1 MVDPATLRRW
11 LFRGLFAVLCAV
23 LIFGKMLPLTAIPR
37 TVPGP
42 DLIFAFSAAFIMRR
56 PSYVPVLLL
65 VAVLLLTDILF
76 LRPIGLWPAIAL
88 VALEIMR
95 SRSTSQVETPLPAEF
110 LQFAMLFTGA
120 NLVNA
125 LVLGVFG
132 LPMIAFISLVLHI
145 LVTVAAYPLVL
156 AFTHYI
162 LRVRRAR
169 PSDVDAVGGA
179 L

>member
-1 MVDPATLRRW
+1 MVDPATFRRW
-11 LFRGLFAVLCAV
+11 MFRGVFALLCSV

-37 TVPGP
+37 AIPGP

-56 PSYVPVLLL
+56 PRYAPVLL
-65 VAVLLLTDILF
+65 VVGILLLTDILF

-88 VALEIMR
+88 VALEVMR
-95 SRSTSQVETPLPAEF
+95 SRATSQVETPLPAEL
-110 LQFAMLFTGA
+110 LQFAMLFSGA
-120 NLVNA
+120 VCVNA
-125 LVLGVFG
+125 LVLVIFG
-132 LPMIAFISLVLHI
+132 LPVISFSALILHI
-145 LVTVAAYPLVL
+145 VVTGVAYPVVI
-156 AFTHYI
+156 AATHYV

>member
-1 MVDPATLRRW
+1 MVDPSVIRRW
-11 LFRGLFAVLCAV
+11 LFRGLFVLVCAL
-23 LIFGKMLPLTAIPR
+23 LIFGKMLPLTTIPR

-56 PSYVPVLLL
+56 PRYVPVGLL

-88 VALEIMR
+88 VGLEIIR
-95 SRSTSQVETPLPAEF
+95 NRASGSTETPLPSEVVLF
-110 LQFAMLFTGA
+110 SFVFAGT
-120 NLVNA
+120 
-125 LVLGVFG
+125 VLLNGTVLAIFG
-132 LPMIAFISLVLHI
+132 LPHVTLQALVLHI
-145 LVTVAAYPLVL
+145 LVTLISYPFVLVV
-156 AFTHYI
+156 THYV

-169 PSDVDAVGGA
+169 PTDVDAVGGS